1 MSPEIVFDPYT
12 KLYSEAT
19 ELIRSSDI
27 RDLMSVT
34 GRSDIVSFAGGLPFV
49 GGLPPEDLSSVM
61 ASVLSLGMDEAFQ
74 YCETDGLETLKSRL
88 IEIMALEGLEAE
100 PEHVLVTTGSQQAL
114 DLLARLF
121 IDPGDTIVTEG
132 PTYVGALAAF
142 RPVAPRIVTVP
153 LDDLGI
159 RTSILREEMER
170 PGAPVPKF
178 IYVVPNFHNPA
189 GVTMH
194 HRRRRELLDIAREHD
209 VLVLEDNPYGLLRF
223 EGESLPPLASHDRHH
238 VIYIGTLSK
247 IVAPGIRVGWVLA
260 PAPVI
265 DRLSTLKQSADL
277 CSSSLNQMF
286 AEEYLRRGFCE
297 KNLVKLREIY
307 RSRRDVM
314 LKSLEKHF
322 PPEAHWTIPQGG
334 IFIWVTLPEYLDSA
348 KMLPMAI
355 DRKVAFVPGSAFY
368 PDGSGANR
376 IRLNF
381 SFPHED
387 RISWG
392 IEVLGE
398 VVRKEMDLY
407 RSLGL
412 DKQRRGGPESPA

>member
-1 MSPEIVFDPYT
+1 MSPEIIFDPYT
-12 KLYSEAT
+12 SLYSEAAG
-19 ELIRSSDI
+19 LLRSSDI

-34 GRSDIVSFAGGLPFV
+34 GRSDIVSFAGGLPFI
-49 GGLPPEDLSSVM
+49 GGLPPEDISSVM
-61 ASVLSLGMDEAFQ
+61 ESVLSEGMYDAFQ
-74 YCETDGLETLKSRL
+74 YCETEGRESLRSRL
-88 IEIMALEGLEAE
+88 VEVMAWEGLEAE
-100 PEHVLVTTGSQQAL
+100 PEHILVTTGSQQAL

-121 IDPGDTIVTEG
+121 IDPGDTIITEG

-142 RPVAPRIVTVP
+142 RPAAPRIFTVP

-159 RTSILREEMER
+159 RTDLLRKELER
-170 PGAPVPKF
+170 SGSPAPKF

-189 GVTMH
+189 GITMH
-194 HRRRRELLDIAREHD
+194 RRRRRELLDLAREHD
-209 VLVLEDNPYGLLRF
+209 VLLLEDNPYGLLRF
-223 EGESLPPLASHDRHH
+223 EGEPLPTLAAGDPRH
-238 VIYIGTLSK
+238 VIYLGTLSK
-247 IVAPGIRVGWVLA
+247 IVSPGIRIGWVLA
-260 PAPVI
+260 PAPI
-265 DRLSTLKQSADL
+265 IERLSTLKQSADL

-286 AEEYLRRGFCE
+286 AAEYLKRGLCD
-297 KNLVKLREIY
+297 KNLESLKEIY
-307 RSRRDVM
+307 RTRRDVM

-322 PPEAHWTIPQGG
+322 PAEAHWTHPQGG
-334 IFIWVTLPEYLDSA
+334 LFIWVTLPDYLDSA

-355 DRKVAFVPGSAFY
+355 NRKVAFVPGSAFY

-387 RISWG
+387 MISWG
-392 IEVLGE
+392 IEVLGG

-412 DKQRRGGPESPA
+412 DNP